1 MAKQDL
7 TVFTRDQ
14 QTGVMKELAGGE
26 LKDFTR
32 ASHQAG
38 PPQFNVL
45 VTGADESER
54 RLTIWQLGK
63 AWPAEREM
71 MVECAADGAEALEKI
86 ESNQYDLVVLDWNLP
101 HQEGPVVLRAIRRGS
116 RRVPVVVLSG
126 QRREAIARDLETWS
140 AAFVNKDELDRYHFG
155 SAIAAAIQLQEDGCW
170 IGSDPETMQ
179 A

>member
-1 MAKQDL
+1 ML
-7 TVFTRDQ
+7 V
-14 QTGVMKELAGGE
+14 AG
-26 LKDFTR
+26 D
-32 ASHQAG
+32 
-38 PPQFNVL
+38 
-45 VTGADESER
+45 DESER

-116 RRVPVVVLSG
+116 RRVPVVVLSR

-140 AAFVNKDELDRYHFG
+140 DRK
-155 SAIAAAIQLQEDGCW
+155 SVV
-170 IGSDPETMQ
+170 
-179 A
+179 